1 MSHPTKQKPSWASG
15 ASALIALLMFVVITG
30 AALYGVVSSAT
41 LYGAVPDPVPASAP
55 PTEFSSGRALEHIR
69 VIAKEPHPMGSPE
82 NMAVRDYL
90 VKELRALGLEPEVQK
105 ATPAHYWFHNALL
118 AGRPRN
124 VVARLDGTNDGGKA
138 FVLMAHYDSVP
149 AAPGASDD
157 GAGVAT
163 MLETLRALK
172 TGPPLKND
180 VIFLFTEGE
189 ERGLLG
195 ARAFVDS
202 HRWAKDVGVVL
213 NLEARGNTGPA
224 FVPDTSDE
232 AGWAIREFA
241 KAAPYPMTTSDSVA
255 FYERSNADSDLRVF
269 FNAGM
274 TGLHVAYTEG
284 LPHSHTSLDT
294 AEALDERSLQ
304 HMGSYALPLARHFG
318 NVSLDR
324 TKAPDEVYFNL
335 SRFLVHYPETWS
347 VPFMAIVVLLF
358 VGVATMGF
366 RRRQL
371 TLGGVAFGFLALLGS
386 MIAAALV
393 AYLLWTLILTLHP
406 GGIWALEYESSLF
419 WTGFAGLSVAITA
432 ALYAGLRER
441 IRAANLAVGALLW
454 WLLLAVATGVYF
466 APGSYLFA
474 WPLLFSL
481 LGLGAFF
488 AFGDRPARSWYP
500 FAALA
505 ISVVPA
511 VLLPALGVY
520 GVALTQGLSPSAVP
534 VFSLAIVLTMGL
546 LIPHLDLIARPNRW
560 VLPGTAAT
568 LGLGLLLF
576 GTLTAGF
583 DSRHPRP
590 DSILYALNAD
600 THQAIWASGD
610 EAPDAWTAQF
620 LGADTTKG
628 SMADYLGPSAG
639 PMLHGEAP
647 TVDLAAPDVALL
659 GDGTRDGARAL
670 RMRVTAPPEADLV
683 VVEADAEA
691 QVVDAEIDG
700 KSVSEETLHDGG
712 IPAWTLNYWN
722 PPDQGLDLTLEV
734 KGAGPLTV
742 TARAGTPGLPSI
754 PGKSYRDRP
763 PDTMPITINSPTIG
777 QDDSTV
783 VSKSFT
789 FAARPGNE
797 ESK

>member
-1 MSHPTKQKPSWASG
+1 MSLPAGQKSSRASG
-15 ASALIALLMFVVITG
+15 ANALIALLTLVLVTG
-30 AALYGVVSSAT
+30 AALCGVVTSAT
-41 LYGAVPDPVPASAP
+41 LYGAIPDPVPPTAP
-55 PTEFSSGRALEHIR
+55 PTEFSSGRALEHVR

-118 AGRPRN
+118 AGRPQN

-172 TGPPLKND
+172 TGSPLKND

-202 HRWAKDVGVVL
+202 HRWARDVGVVL
-213 NLEARGNTGPA
+213 NLETRGNTGPA

-255 FYERSNADSDLRVF
+255 FYERSGADSDLRVF
-269 FNAGM
+269 FNAGL
-274 TGLHVAYTEG
+274 TGLHVAYTGG
-284 LPHSHTSLDT
+284 LTNFHTPLDT
-294 AEALDERSLQ
+294 PEALDERSLQ

-335 SRFLVHYPETWS
+335 SRFLVHYPEAWS
-347 VPFMAIVVLLF
+347 IPFMAIVVLLF
-358 VGVATMGF
+358 VGVAALGF
-366 RRRQL
+366 GRRQL
-371 TLGGVAFGFLALLGS
+371 TLGGVALGFLALLGS

-393 AYLLWTLILTLHP
+393 AYLLWTLIHTLHP
-406 GGIWALEYESSLF
+406 GGIRALEYKSSLF
-419 WTGFAGLSVAITA
+419 WTGFAGLAVAITA
-432 ALYAGLRER
+432 ALYAGLREK
-441 IRAANLAVGALLW
+441 IRVANLAVGALLW

-481 LGLGAFF
+481 LGLGAYF
-488 AFGDRPARSWYP
+488 ALGDRPARPWYP

-505 ISVVPA
+505 LSVVPA

-520 GVALTQGLSPSAVP
+520 GVTLTQGLSPSAVP
-534 VFSLAIVLTMGL
+534 VFALAIVLMMGL
-546 LIPHLDLIARPNRW
+546 MIPHLDLIAGPNRW
-560 VLPGTAAT
+560 AMPGAAAT
-568 LGLGLLLF
+568 LGLGLLVF
-576 GTLTAGF
+576 GALTAGF

-600 THQAIWASGD
+600 TEQAIWASGD

-620 LGADTTKG
+620 LGDDAKKG
-628 SMADYLGPSAG
+628 SMADYLGPSAD

-659 GDGTRDGARAL
+659 GDGTRDWGRAL
-670 RMRVTAPPEADLV
+670 HMRVTAPPEADLV
-683 VVEADAEA
+683 VVEADAR
-691 QVVDAEIDG
+691 VVGAEIDG
-700 KSVSEETLHDGG
+700 KRVSEETLHDGG

-734 KGAGPLTV
+734 EGAGPLTV

-763 PDTMPITINSPTIG
+763 PDTMPITIDSTTIG

-789 FAARPGNE
+789 FAAPPGNE
-797 ESK
+797 QSK